1 MTRLSLCAAVA
12 VAAIFLP
19 VVNAGTLTGLTG
31 DLDLLLNGQT
41 VTFSPTGGN
50 NATIEAD
57 FAAATMGVPV
67 PAELL
72 MLDLGSTPTV
82 FQHGTYIP
90 GLQLEPLTHSLGHVT
105 VTGPGTFSSSF
116 GVFFAIT
123 FNFTGAGSSDGS
135 GDVLGEFGSL
145 PGISNCINGAVSTCE
160 LHKGIVVSGNF
171 ETIGNTLSNVA
182 LSATPEPGT
191 IWLGGLAL
199 LLLGRLRKK

>member
-1 MTRLSLCAAVA
+1 MTRFSLCAAIATA
-12 VAAIFLP
+12 VMFLP
-19 VVNAGTLTGLTG
+19 VVHAGTLTGLTG
-31 DLDLLLNGQT
+31 DLDILLAGQT
-41 VTFSPTGGN
+41 VTFSPSGAN

-57 FAAATMGVPV
+57 FAGATMGVPV

-72 MLDLGSTPTV
+72 TLDLASTPVV
-82 FQHGTYIP
+82 FQHGTYIL

-105 VTGPGTFSSSF
+105 VNGPGTFSSF
-116 GVFFAIT
+116 FDAFFAIT

-160 LHKGIVVSGNF
+160 LHKGIFASGNF

-182 LSATPEPGT
+182 LSATPEPAT

-199 LLLGRLRKK
+199 LVLGRLRKK